1 MAIFAIADLHL
12 SLGTDKPMNVFGANW
27 ERHEERLKEAWL
39 SFVTE
44 SDTVLIPGDISWGMT
59 QAEALPDLIFLDQ
72 LPGRKILSKG
82 NHDYWWGTSGKLE
95 SFLCENGLTTI
106 SFLKNNAFLADGHAI
121 CGSRG
126 WLLPQDP
133 EFKSSD
139 QLIFERE
146 LARLERSILAGKAIL
161 GEKQGDLIALLH
173 FPPIMRFQTESAF
186 SQLLEKHGVRTCVY
200 GHLHGRGHQKAFE
213 GMKNGVEYLL
223 VAGDYISFKPLRL

>member
-12 SLGTDKPMNVFGANW
+12 SHGTDKPMDIFGTNW

-39 SFVTE
+39 HCVTE
-44 SDTVLIPGDISWGMT
+44 EDTVLIPGDISWGMT
-59 QAEALPDLIFLDQ
+59 LDEALPDLVFLDQ

-95 SFLCENGLTTI
+95 TFQREHGLTTL
-106 SFLKNNAFLADGHAI
+106 SFLKNNAFLADGRAI

-133 EFKSSD
+133 EFKPAD
-139 QLIFERE
+139 QVILERE
-146 LARLERSILAGKAIL
+146 LSRLERSILSAKDLLVERPGS
-161 GEKQGDLIALLH
+161 LIALLH
-173 FPPIMRFQTESAF
+173 FPPLMRSQKESDF
-186 SQLLEKHGVRTCVY
+186 TRLLEKHGIGTCIY

-213 GMKNGVEYLL
+213 GNRNGVEYLL
-223 VAGDYISFKPLRL
+223 ASGDYISFKPLRL